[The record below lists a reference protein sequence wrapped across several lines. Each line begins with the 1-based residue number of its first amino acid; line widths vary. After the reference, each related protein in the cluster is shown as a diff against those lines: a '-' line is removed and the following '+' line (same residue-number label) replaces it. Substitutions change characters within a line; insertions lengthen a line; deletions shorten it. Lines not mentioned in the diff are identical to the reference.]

1 MSTVVSFDGT
11 QTGVVL
17 PSRLALER
25 IRGTFSFVKDSFAKG
40 RPLVIAHVD
49 DHETVQL
56 GFAALLS
63 TERDLELRLSA
74 PTIEPVLER
83 LAEFDLVVLDLRL
96 SDGSSVESNMAR
108 LSEGGALV
116 LAFTAGDD
124 RLSARAASR
133 AGALGIIRK
142 SAPAAA
148 VLDAVRSAAN
158 GIAVPTTE
166 WAAAIDADPEL
177 AAAKL
182 SPKEREVLALY
193 AAGEKS
199 VTVADR
205 AGLSP
210 STVAEYVRRIRQKY
224 AKVGRPAYSKVDL
237 YKRALEDGILS
248 VPE

>member
-1 MSTVVSFDGT
+1 
-11 QTGVVL
+11 L
-17 PSRLALER
+17 PSGFGAQQ
-25 IRGTFSFVKDSFAKG
+25 ISWHAHNVGDASTMGDPV
-40 RPLVIAHVD
+40 VIAHVD

-56 GFAALLS
+56 GFAALIAPES
-63 TERDLELRLSA
+63 DLELRLSA

-83 LAEFDLVVLDLRL
+83 LAEFDLIVLDLRL

-108 LSEGGALV
+108 LIEGGAQV

-124 RLSARAASR
+124 RLTARAASR

-142 SAPAAA
+142 SASAAA
-148 VLDAVRSAAN
+148 VLEAVRSAAH

-166 WAAAIDADPEL
+166 WAAAVDADPEL

-199 VTVADR
+199 ITVADR

-237 YKRALEDGILS
+237 YKRAVEDGILS